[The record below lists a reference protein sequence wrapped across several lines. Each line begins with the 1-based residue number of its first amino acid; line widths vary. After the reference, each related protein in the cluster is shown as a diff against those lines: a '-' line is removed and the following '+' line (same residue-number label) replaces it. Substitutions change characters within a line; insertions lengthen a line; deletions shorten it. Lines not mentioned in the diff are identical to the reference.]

1 MKGHLHKSEATFLLQ
16 DDAEAVRAP
25 VAGHPA
31 PESGEVSAEEPVR
44 GGSVTGWRAAADGC
58 CWSAGRARRGGTHA
72 RAPPSPSPPPPPS
85 PQPVRAPA
93 SPCITCER

>member
-58 CWSAGRARRGGTHA
+58 CWSAERARRGAHT
-72 RAPPSPSPPPPPS
+72 RATVSVSPPPPFN
-85 PQPVRAPA
+85 
-93 SPCITCER
+93 PCALPRLRV